1 MKTSTVAVAISL
13 FLLALPLSLLP
24 AASAQELFVHPDGR
38 AQATG
43 TRSDPLP
50 NLAAAR
56 DAVRVLKEQYP
67 ESDIT
72 VYLRGGTYTIRQ
84 TLVFSPEDSANPGTT
99 ITYRNYGDERPVLSS
114 GIPVSDWS
122 RPQRFPDG
130 LPMEARSSVM
140 VAPFPDRVD
149 APLTLFD
156 SNGRLP
162 RTLGPLHKPTLDRT
176 RPEVADRKTLH
187 FEAGAVREY
196 PNLTDVEI
204 WIVPSFQWCHNI
216 LPLESVDVA
225 NQLART
231 RVFGTYPL
239 AQRERGYDPSRFRVA
254 NAPDYMS
261 KPGQWFMDSQKR
273 QLWLWPRDSGSL
285 EGIVIPT
292 LQELLLLAGNQDTGE
307 TVSGLVFEGLTFMHN
322 ERDRKS
328 NTDVGLQHDWE
339 FWDKPNA
346 MIRFRWAENCVLRGC
361 LITNGGG
368 GGIRLDGL
376 ARGNVIEGN
385 EISFLGGTGL
395 SLIGDMVGRPMVN
408 HGNHIHNN
416 HIHRIALEHLHNPA
430 VMIWQSG
437 ENRISHN
444 RIHHTP
450 YNGFSVGG
458 VIPPQFSR
466 QWIEQ
471 NGRELT
477 TVIDFDQLPFSA
489 MERTNDL
496 DVTWPMI
503 LPFLYTRDNIIEYNR
518 IYRNME
524 VLGDG
529 NPFYIRMA
537 GTGNII
543 RRNYFHDV
551 YGSHSAGAMRFDGQQ
566 SGNTFA
572 ENIIFRCTGAGV
584 AFHKSNK
591 IIHNVIVDIRSN
603 PQIAQGGRTEGLTGA
618 DIETSAG
625 FALRA
630 TPGSGFPKVGIPN
643 YDESVIKGNV
653 MVQLSRRFEPFYG
666 DTLHWK
672 GRTPRYTDFK
682 NVQLTNRNILWSPYN
697 ADAISEWLVPYR
709 EAGLDTE
716 SLIADPLFVDL
727 EQQDFRFQSNSPA
740 RAMGI
745 PSLDRREMDLTAE
758 YPEWLAKRLREDSH
772 EPLEI
777 EGL

>member
-1 MKTSTVAVAISL
+1 MKNTSTL
-13 FLLALPLSLLP
+13 TFLLFSWLLVTGSLGASSEQALYV
-24 AASAQELFVHPDGR
+24 APDGR
-38 AQATG
+38 ADASG
-43 TRSDPLP
+43 TLNDPLGS
-50 NLAAAR
+50 LTAAR
-56 DAVRVLKEQYP
+56 DMVRQLRESHP

-72 VYLRGGTYTIRQ
+72 VYLRGGIYRVYETI
-84 TLVFSPEDSANPGTT
+84 VFTEADSANAGTT
-99 ITYRNYGDERPVLSS
+99 ITYRNYADERPLLSA
-114 GIPVSDWS
+114 GIPLANWQ
-122 RPQRFPDG
+122 RPQSFPDG
-130 LPMEARSSVM
+130 LPQAARDHVW
-140 VAPFPDRVD
+140 VASFPDGVD
-149 APLTLFD
+149 SVLTLFD
-156 SNGRLP
+156 DKGRLS
-162 RTLGPLHKPTLDRT
+162 RTLGPIHKPLRDRT
-176 RPEVADRKTLH
+176 DPEVADRKTLF
-187 FEAGAVREY
+187 FESGAMREY
-196 PNLTDVEI
+196 ANLQDIEI
-204 WIVPSFQWCHNI
+204 SIVPTFQWCHNI
-216 LPLESVDVA
+216 LPLASVDVTRGI
-225 NQLART
+225 ART
-231 RVFGTYPL
+231 SVHGTYAL
-239 AQRERGYDPSRFRVA
+239 AGRERGYNPSRFRVA
-254 NAPDYMS
+254 NAPDYLS
-261 KPGQWFMDSQKR
+261 APGQWFSDSQERKI
-273 QLWLWPRDSGSL
+273 WLWPRESAEP
-285 EGIVIPT
+285 EGVVVPA
-292 LQELLLLAGNQDTGE
+292 LQELLLLAGNEESGE
-307 TVSGLVFEGLTFMHN
+307 TVSGLVFEGLTFKHN
-322 ERDRKS
+322 ERDRMT
-328 NTDVGLQHDWE
+328 NDDLGLQHDWE
-339 FWDKPNA
+339 FWDKANA

-361 LITNGGG
+361 LITEGGG
-368 GGIRLDGL
+368 AGIRLDGL
-376 ARGNVIEGN
+376 ARNNRIESN
-385 EISFLGGTGL
+385 EISYLGGTGL
-395 SLIGDMVGRPMVN
+395 ALIGDKVGRPMVN
-408 HGNHIHNN
+408 HGNRIHNN
-416 HIHRIALEHLHNPA
+416 RIHRIALEHYHNPA

-437 ENRISHN
+437 ENRISNN

-466 QWIEQ
+466 QWRE
-471 NGRELT
+471 NNFRELT
-477 TVIDFDQLPFSA
+477 GVIDFERVPFPE

-496 DVTWPMI
+496 EVTWPMI
-503 LPFLYTRDNIIEYNR
+503 LPYLYTRDNIFEYNR

-537 GTGNII
+537 GTGNVI

-672 GRTPRYTDFK
+672 GRAPRWTDFK
-682 NVQLTNRNILWSPYN
+682 DVQLTNRNILWSPYN
-697 ADAISEWLVPYR
+697 ADAIREWLIPYR

-727 EQQDFRFQSNSPA
+727 AQQDFRFQSDSPA
-740 RAMGI
+740 RVMGI
-745 PSLDRREMDLTAE
+745 PSLDRREMDLTAD
-758 YPEWLAKRLREDSH
+758 YPKWLANRLREDSD
-772 EPLEI
+772 EELQI